1 MIRLQHCLMA
11 TAGLVMIIAGFARLN
26 AVDAGAQSPP
36 DHQIAVVVD
45 DPQRISESTDDRT
58 SPYGAVHALFDLHHP
73 ETGPFPSDIFT
84 VADRTHNTGRRVNL
98 PYPDCSVRVSDCEDL
113 DVINTLDGFG
123 LQTRISIPFDGA
135 IDVNTATSETV
146 FLISLGSTLGTK
158 RTTTTRSG
166 SSASTRSSGIVQPT
180 RLHVESDELLAQH
193 TRYAIIVTDG
203 LRDIAGRPVQAT
215 RAFRRFRQTV
225 RGEYKQAL
233 LEAIHAARRLGV
245 RERDIVTASVY
256 TTQSITSVME
266 RIRDQ
271 IKSGTPAPANF
282 SARPQWR
289 ARGLQPGGRDKHRV
303 EPAHE
308 SEPSW
313 LFTTSTH

>member
-1 MIRLQHCLMA
+1 MIQRKFCLLAAVSLLALTTRAA
-11 TAGLVMIIAGFARLN
+11 TLTAL
-26 AVDAGAQSPP
+26 DAQVQDSSH
-36 DHQIAVVVD
+36 DVVD
-45 DPQRISESTDDRT
+45 DGSSH
-58 SPYGAVHALFDLHHP
+58 AVRALFDLDHP
-73 ETGPFPSDIFT
+73 DTGPFPSDVFT
-84 VADRTHNTGRRVNL
+84 VRDATHNTGRRVNL

-123 LQTRISIPFDGA
+123 LQTRMSIPFDGA
-135 IDVNTATSETV
+135 IDPNTVDERNRVSDQSRQHAAAE
-146 FLISLGSTLGTK
+146 
-158 RTTTTRSG
+158 RTTRRTGWSG
-166 SSASTRSSGIVQPT
+166 STRSCGIPSRTRCTSNPT
-180 RLHVESDELLAQH
+180 SCSPNTPA
-193 TRYAIIVTDG
+193 TRSSSPMACATT
-203 LRDIAGRPVQAT
+203 AGGRWRRA

-225 RGEYKQAL
+225 RGNYKQAL
-233 LEAIHAARRLGV
+233 LEAIHAARHLGV

-271 IKSGTPAPANF
+271 IKNAHAASREFPAR
-282 SARPQWR
+282 SEWR

-313 LFTTSTH
+313 LHHRTH